1 MQEKPATK
9 IEERFYS
16 ELPWTIDTTEEAD
29 TIPGIDKNKETKNNN
44 RNWCSNISQ
53 FGIMYYVHPDD
64 KTKFLNSLKNDINVS
79 SIDYKFPENIFNYV
93 TLSDIQPTNDE
104 LAANYILNQSE
115 YNNLEDLVK
124 YVECTKNDLMNLSKL
139 STLRTTLRNLLL
151 KERLYKKETIDKLK
165 LLTIKD
171 IEFTK
176 QVESFKTF
184 IDDQNKKMSDLEN
197 IKAHYLKLFNDLYFY
212 LDNIKI
218 ILKKLDVSV
227 SLYLNIK
234 IFFNS

>member
-9 IEERFYS
+9 TEERFYS
-16 ELPWTIDTTEEAD
+16 ELPWTIDTTDETD
-29 TIPGIDKNKETKNNN
+29 TTIAENDKNKETKNNN
-44 RNWCSNISQ
+44 NNWCSNISQ

-64 KTKFLNSLKNDINVS
+64 KTKFLNNLKNDISVS

-93 TLSDIQPTNDE
+93 TLSDIQQTNDE
-104 LAANYILNQSE
+104 LAADYILNQSE
-115 YNNLEDLVK
+115 YNNIEDLVK
-124 YVECTKNDLMNLSKL
+124 YVERTKNDLINLSKL
-139 STLRTTLRNLLL
+139 STLRTCLRSLLL

-184 IDDQNKKMSDLEN
+184 IDGQNKKMSDLN
-197 IKAHYLKLFNDLYFY
+197 KMKTHYLKLFNNLYFY
-212 LDNIKI
+212 VDNIKI

-227 SLYLNIK
+227 SLHLNI
-234 IFFNS
+234 

>member
-1 MQEKPATK
+1 MQEKPVTK
-9 IEERFYS
+9 IEEKFYT
-16 ELPWTIDTTEEAD
+16 ELPWAIDTTDEA
-29 TIPGIDKNKETKNNN
+29 TAIAENGKHKETTNKNN
-44 RNWCSNISQ
+44 NWCSNISQ

-64 KTKFLNSLKNDINVS
+64 KTKFMNNLKNNINVS

-93 TLSDIQPTNDE
+93 TISDNQPTNDE
-104 LAANYILNQSE
+104 IAANYILNQLE
-115 YNNLEDLVK
+115 YNNMEDLVK
-124 YVECTKNDLMNLSKL
+124 YVECTKNDLIKLNKL
-139 STLRTTLRNLLL
+139 STVRTALQNLLL
-151 KERLYKKETIDKLK
+151 KERLSKKETIDKLK

-184 IDDQNKKMSDLEN
+184 IDDQNKKISDVEK
-197 IKAHYLKLFNDLYFY
+197 IKTYYLKLFNDLYFY

-227 SLYLNIK
+227 LLYLNI
-234 IFFNS
+234 

>member
-9 IEERFYS
+9 TEKRFYS
-16 ELPWTIDTTEEAD
+16 ELPWTIDTTNEAD
-29 TIPGIDKNKETKNNN
+29 TTIAENDKNKETKNNN
-44 RNWCSNISQ
+44 NKWCSNISQ

-64 KTKFLNSLKNDINVS
+64 KNKFLNNLKNDINVS

-104 LAANYILNQSE
+104 LAADYILNQSE
-115 YNNLEDLVK
+115 YNNIDDLVK
-124 YVECTKNDLMNLSKL
+124 YVECTKNDLIYLSKL
-139 STLRTTLRNLLL
+139 STLRTSLRNLLL

-184 IDDQNKKMSDLEN
+184 IDGQNKKMSDLD
-197 IKAHYLKLFNDLYFY
+197 KMKTHYLKLFNDLYFY
-212 LDNIKI
+212 MDNIKM

-227 SLYLNIK
+227 SLYLNI
-234 IFFNS
+234 